1 MLLLWVCSQFLG
13 LSDRGK
19 GLTMA
24 KIKIKKVARLI
35 VWCPPFG
42 GERLQVRCE
51 GCPFYKGIDTQKME
65 IECNHRKAKG
75 K

>member
-1 MLLLWVCSQFLG
+1 
-13 LSDRGK
+13 
-19 GLTMA
+19 MA

>member
-1 MLLLWVCSQFLG
+1 
-13 LSDRGK
+13 
-19 GLTMA
+19 MA

-51 GCPFYKGIDTQKME
+51 GCPFYKGMELSIDAEKME
-65 IECNHRKAKG
+65 MECDHPKAKG